1 MFHPCSIHVPSMCDP
16 SSIRQTQTQ
25 SAGASPTSLHL
36 LDTRTTALRSCGG
49 SRWNTV
55 SSTSAGRV
63 LAGTLVLCFTAAI
76 NRTSSSAVFM
86 ISFNCCNLFSS
97 SSLLCCILF
106 SSSSH
111 LCCILFSSSPLL
123 CCILFSSLSHLCCIL
138 FSSSSH
144 LCCILFSS
152 SPLLCCILFS
162 SLSHLCCILFS

>member
-25 SAGASPTSLHL
+25 SAGASPTSFHL
-36 LDTRTTALRSCGG
+36 LHTRTTALRSCGG
-49 SRWNTV
+49 SRWNTL
-55 SSTSAGRV
+55 SSISAGRV
-63 LAGTLVLCFTAAI
+63 LAGTLVLCFTASI
-76 NRTSSSAVFM
+76 NRLSSSAVFM
-86 ISFNCCNLFSS
+86 LSFICCNLFSS

-123 CCILFSSLSHLCCIL
+123 FCTISSSSPLLCCIL

-152 SPLLCCILFS
+152 SPLLFCTIS
-162 SLSHLCCILFS
+162 S